1 MIYPNKHIRIED
13 SIIYKMIAVLEV
25 QNDSEMN
32 IHDLYSKIKNKFSNT
47 DEFILSLDVLYVLD
61 MIEVDFNT
69 ETIKYAYRNKLR

>member
-13 SIIYKMIAVLEV
+13 SIIYKMIAILEV
-25 QNDSEMN
+25 QSDSEMN
-32 IHDLYSKIKNKFSNT
+32 IHDLHSKIKNKFSNT

-69 ETIKYAYRNKLR
+69 ETIKYAKRNTLR

>member
-13 SIIYKMIAVLEV
+13 SIIYKMLAVLEA
-25 QNDSEMN
+25 QNDSDMN

-69 ETIKYAYRNKLR
+69 ETIKYANRNKLR

>member
-25 QNDSEMN
+25 QHDSEMN
-32 IHDLYSKIKNKFSNT
+32 IHDLYSKIKDKFSNT

-61 MIEVDFNT
+61 MIEIDFNT
-69 ETIKYAYRNKLR
+69 ETIKYVNRNKLR

>member
-13 SIIYKMIAVLEV
+13 SIIYKMVSILEV
-25 QNDSEMN
+25 QNYSEIN
-32 IHDLYSKIKNKFSNT
+32 IHELYSKVKNKFSNT

-69 ETIKYAYRNKLR
+69 EIIKYAYTNKLR

>member
-61 MIEVDFNT
+61 MIEVDFFT
-69 ETIKYAYRNKLR
+69 ETIKYASRNKLR

>member
-13 SIIYKMIAVLEV
+13 SIIYKMVSILEV
-25 QNDSEMN
+25 QNDSEIN
-32 IHDLYSKIKNKFSNT
+32 IHELYSKVKNKFSNT

-69 ETIKYAYRNKLR
+69 ETIKYANTNKLR

>member
-1 MIYPNKHIRIED
+1 MIYPNKNIRIED
-13 SIIYKMIAVLEV
+13 SIIYKMMAVLEI
-25 QNDSEMN
+25 QNESEMN

-69 ETIKYAYRNKLR
+69 ETIKYANRNILR

>member
-13 SIIYKMIAVLEV
+13 SIIYKMIAILEV

-32 IHDLYSKIKNKFSNT
+32 LHDLYSQIKSKFSNI

-61 MIEVDFNT
+61 ILEVDFNT
-69 ETIKYAYRNKLR
+69 ETIKYANRNKLR

>member
-32 IHDLYSKIKNKFSNT
+32 IHDLYSKIKNRFSNT

-69 ETIKYAYRNKLR
+69 ETIKYANRNKLR

>member
-69 ETIKYAYRNKLR
+69 ETIKYAKRNKLR

>member
-1 MIYPNKHIRIED
+1 MIYPNKNIRIED

-69 ETIKYAYRNKLR
+69 ETIKYADRNKLR

>member
-13 SIIYKMIAVLEV
+13 SIIFKMIAILEV

-69 ETIKYAYRNKLR
+69 ETIKHANRN

>member
-13 SIIYKMIAVLEV
+13 SIIYKMTAILEV
-25 QNDSEMN
+25 KNDFEMN
-32 IHDLYSKIKNKFSNT
+32 IHDLYSKIKTKFSNT

-69 ETIKYAYRNKLR
+69 ETIKYVKRNKVR

>member
-25 QNDSEMN
+25 QNDSEIN
-32 IHDLYSKIKNKFSNT
+32 IHDLYSKLKNKFSNT
-47 DEFILSLDVLYVLD
+47 DEFILSLDVLYVLN

-69 ETIKYAYRNKLR
+69 ETIKYAKRNKVR

>member
-13 SIIYKMIAVLEV
+13 SIIYKMLAVLEA

-61 MIEVDFNT
+61 MIEVNFNT
-69 ETIKYAYRNKLR
+69 ETIKYANRNKLR

>member
-13 SIIYKMIAVLEV
+13 SIIYKMIAILEIH
-25 QNDSEMN
+25 NDSEMN
-32 IHDLYSKIKNKFSNT
+32 IHDLYSKTKNKFSNT

-69 ETIKYAYRNKLR
+69 ETIRYASGNKL

>member
-25 QNDSEMN
+25 QNDSEIN

-69 ETIKYAYRNKLR
+69 ETIKYANRNKLR